1 MYVYMYVI
9 SYELSSRGELQIT
22 LEQHLLLPDTAPRS
36 IGFEELVQSIQRS
49 IPFENFDPD
58 GVTATTTVRTHG
70 ENLLNGSVLVN
81 IMVVT

>member
-9 SYELSSRGELQIT
+9 SYELSSRGELQIS

-58 GVTATTTVRTHG
+58 GVTATTTVRIHG
-70 ENLLNGSVLVN
+70 NKS
-81 IMVVT
+81 